1 MSDNDVLVDLLGH
14 PEIKMPR
21 KPESIPGRANGDSD
35 HAGGYDLTNPN
46 LHHGVEDIYRP
57 FQSSE
62 QPRSSHLVEA
72 DASPAPASQSVHL
85 QVSDSGPTATTIANQ
100 TAYEGKRLLARRLQ
114 LFRAPAAGNT

>member
-14 PEIKMPR
+14 PEIRMPR
-21 KPESIPGRANGDSD
+21 KPENVPGRVNGDGD

-62 QPRSSHLVEA
+62 QSSSSRSVEP
-72 DASPAPASQSVHL
+72 DASPAAVSETADL
-85 QVSDSGPTATTIANQ
+85 QVGDSGPTATAVANQ
-100 TAYEGKRLLARRLQ
+100 SAYEGKAFSL
-114 LFRAPAAGNT
+114 

>member
-14 PEIKMPR
+14 REMRMPR
-21 KPESIPGRANGDSD
+21 KPESVTGRVNGDSD

-62 QPRSSHLVEA
+62 QSRSSRSVEP
-72 DASPAPASQSVHL
+72 DASPAAVSETVDL
-85 QVSDSGPTATTIANQ
+85 QVADSGPTATAIAS
-100 TAYEGKRLLARRLQ
+100 
-114 LFRAPAAGNT
+114 